1 MARSTAAVRRQK
13 GRPLRFAVKPA
24 TSDKLTRMLKD
35 YQTATDQYGVIV
47 RYLKAAIEVLPK
59 PECQLLL
66 EFAENAKD
74 HCERL
79 HRMIKRHWHAS
90 LDRPERGRSEGLT
103 I

>member
-1 MARSTAAVRRQK
+1 LRS
-13 GRPLRFAVKPA
+13 AVKPA

-66 EFAENAKD
+66 EFAETAKN
-74 HCERL
+74 HCGRL
-79 HRMIKRHWHAS
+79 RRVIKRQLRS
-90 LDRPERGRSEGLT
+90 LEDRDMSGQMLN
-103 I
+103 